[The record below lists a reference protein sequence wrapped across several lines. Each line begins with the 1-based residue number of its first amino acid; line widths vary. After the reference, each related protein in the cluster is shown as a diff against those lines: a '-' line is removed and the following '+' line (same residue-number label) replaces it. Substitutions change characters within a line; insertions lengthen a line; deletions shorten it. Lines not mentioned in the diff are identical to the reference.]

1 MGLTAFNRAR
11 RAAVVAEKRA
21 ENPAEQ
27 PPAVGQKEPAP
38 KPERKTKTKPE

>member
-27 PPAVGQKEPAP
+27 PQAVEQKEPVQR
-38 KPERKTKTKPE
+38 PERKSKAKPE